1 MKRKKLS
8 KSQYMRR
15 KRKTPV
21 MKANKKV
28 LYTSSV
34 ALSLFATGITAPN
47 VFALDWNPR
56 SVSEISQ
63 EIEDKGGKLTY
74 TVKYGDTLSAIAE
87 AMNIDLDILAQVNQI
102 ADVNLIFPDTVLTT
116 TVDQNHQVT
125 QIEIQAPVQEEA
137 TENTVQA
144 TVDIAANEITVDDTV
159 IPLESTDAPSSS
171 ASITEVSVETPV
183 EEAPVTE
190 VPVETPVEEAPI
202 TEISVKTPVEKA
214 PITEVSVEAPVEEA
228 PVTEVPVET
237 PLEETPVEEV
247 PVTEVSVETP
257 VEEAPVTEVPVET
270 PLEET
275 PVEEVPVTEVS
286 VETPVEEAPVTEGP
300 AETPVE
306 EALVTEVPAE
316 TPVEEAP
323 VAEVNSVEAAP
334 VTSTPAASTATT
346 VATVSTTSSSTTSSY
361 DVGLQPQV
369 AAFRAEVANA
379 FGITSFSG
387 YRAGD
392 TGDHGKGLAIDF
404 MVPQSS
410 ALGDQVAAYAAA
422 NLASKNI
429 SYIIWK
435 QRFYSPYASIYGP
448 AYTWNLMPDR
458 GSITENHYDHVHVSF
473 NQ

>member
-28 LYTSSV
+28 LYTSSL

-47 VFALDWNPR
+47 VFALDWTPR

-87 AMNIDLDILAQVNQI
+87 AMNIDLDIIAQVNQI

-137 TENTVQA
+137 AENTVQA

-190 VPVETPVEEAPI
+190 VPVETPVEEAP
-202 TEISVKTPVEKA
+202 
-214 PITEVSVEAPVEEA
+214 
-228 PVTEVPVET
+228 
-237 PLEETPVEEV
+237 
-247 PVTEVSVETP
+247 
-257 VEEAPVTEVPVET
+257 
-270 PLEET
+270 
-275 PVEEVPVTEVS
+275 
-286 VETPVEEAPVTEGP
+286 
-300 AETPVE
+300 
-306 EALVTEVPAE
+306 
-316 TPVEEAP
+316 

-334 VTSTPAASTATT
+334 VTPTPAASTATT

>member
-1 MKRKKLS
+1 
-8 KSQYMRR
+8 
-15 KRKTPV
+15 

-28 LYTSSV
+28 LYTSSL

-47 VFALDWNPR
+47 VFALDWTPR

-87 AMNIDLDILAQVNQI
+87 AMNIDLDILAQINQI

-137 TENTVQA
+137 AENTVQA

-171 ASITEVSVETPV
+171 AS
-183 EEAPVTE
+183 
-190 VPVETPVEEAPI
+190 
-202 TEISVKTPVEKA
+202 
-214 PITEVSVEAPVEEA
+214 
-228 PVTEVPVET
+228 
-237 PLEETPVEEV
+237 
-247 PVTEVSVETP
+247 VTEVSVETP
-257 VEEAPVTEVPVET
+257 VEEAPVTEVPAET

-275 PVEEVPVTEVS
+275 LVEEVQVTEVS
-286 VETPVEEAPVTEGP
+286 VETPVEEAPVTEVPAETPVEEAPVTEVP

-323 VAEVNSVEAAP
+323 IAEVNSVEAAP
-334 VTSTPAASTATT
+334 VTPIPAASTATT
-346 VATVSTTSSSTTSSY
+346 VATVSTISSSTSSY

-410 ALGDQVAAYAAA
+410 ALGDQVAAYAVA
-422 NLASKNI
+422 NISSKNI

-435 QRFYSPYASIYGP
+435 QRFYAPFDSIYGP

-458 GSITENHYDHVHVSF
+458 GSVTENHYDHVHVSF

>member
-28 LYTSSV
+28 LYTSSL

-47 VFALDWNPR
+47 VFALDWTPR

-137 TENTVQA
+137 AENTVQA

-159 IPLESTDAPSSS
+159 ITLESTDAPSSS
-171 ASITEVSVETPV
+171 ASI
-183 EEAPVTE
+183 
-190 VPVETPVEEAPI
+190 
-202 TEISVKTPVEKA
+202 
-214 PITEVSVEAPVEEA
+214 
-228 PVTEVPVET
+228 
-237 PLEETPVEEV
+237 
-247 PVTEVSVETP
+247 TEVSVETP

-286 VETPVEEAPVTEGP
+286 VETLVEEAPVTEGP

-316 TPVEEAP
+316 TLVEEAP

-334 VTSTPAASTATT
+334 VTPTPAVSTATT

-422 NLASKNI
+422 NVASKNI

>member
-28 LYTSSV
+28 LYTSSL

-137 TENTVQA
+137 AENTVQA
-144 TVDIAANEITVDDTV
+144 TVDIAANEITVNDTV

-171 ASITEVSVETPV
+171 ASTTEVSVETPV

-190 VPVETPVEEAPI
+190 VPVETP
-202 TEISVKTPVEKA
+202 
-214 PITEVSVEAPVEEA
+214 
-228 PVTEVPVET
+228 
-237 PLEETPVEEV
+237 LE
-247 PVTEVSVETP
+247 
-257 VEEAPVTEVPVET
+257 ET

-316 TPVEEAP
+316 TPVEKAP

-334 VTSTPAASTATT
+334 VTPTPAASTATT

-361 DVGLQPQV
+361 NVGLQPQV

-410 ALGDQVAAYAAA
+410 ALGDQVAANAVA
-422 NLASKNI
+422 NVASKNI

>member
-28 LYTSSV
+28 LYTSSL

-137 TENTVQA
+137 AENTVQA
-144 TVDIAANEITVDDTV
+144 TVDIAANEITVNDTV

-171 ASITEVSVETPV
+171 AST
-183 EEAPVTE
+183 
-190 VPVETPVEEAPI
+190 
-202 TEISVKTPVEKA
+202 
-214 PITEVSVEAPVEEA
+214 
-228 PVTEVPVET
+228 
-237 PLEETPVEEV
+237 
-247 PVTEVSVETP
+247 TEVSVETP

-286 VETPVEEAPVTEGP
+286 VETPVEEA
-300 AETPVE
+300 
-306 EALVTEVPAE
+306 LVTEVPAE

-323 VAEVNSVEAAP
+323 IADVNSVEAAP
-334 VTSTPAASTATT
+334 VTPTPAASTATT
-346 VATVSTTSSSTTSSY
+346 FATVSTTSSSTTRSY

-379 FGITSFSG
+379 YGLTSFS
-387 YRAGD
+387 
-392 TGDHGKGLAIDF
+392 
-404 MVPQSS
+404 
-410 ALGDQVAAYAAA
+410 
-422 NLASKNI
+422 
-429 SYIIWK
+429 
-435 QRFYSPYASIYGP
+435 
-448 AYTWNLMPDR
+448 
-458 GSITENHYDHVHVSF
+458 
-473 NQ
+473 

>member
-28 LYTSSV
+28 LYTSSL

-47 VFALDWNPR
+47 VFALDWTPR

-87 AMNIDLDILAQVNQI
+87 AMNIDLDIIAQVNQI

-137 TENTVQA
+137 DENTVQA

-159 IPLESTDAPSSS
+159 ITLESTDAPSSS
-171 ASITEVSVETPV
+171 ASI
-183 EEAPVTE
+183 
-190 VPVETPVEEAPI
+190 
-202 TEISVKTPVEKA
+202 
-214 PITEVSVEAPVEEA
+214 
-228 PVTEVPVET
+228 
-237 PLEETPVEEV
+237 
-247 PVTEVSVETP
+247 TEVSVETP

-286 VETPVEEAPVTEGP
+286 VETPVEEA
-300 AETPVE
+300 
-306 EALVTEVPAE
+306 LVTEVPAE
-316 TPVEEAP
+316 TLVEEAP

-334 VTSTPAASTATT
+334 VTPTPAASTTTT

>member
-28 LYTSSV
+28 LYTSSL

-47 VFALDWNPR
+47 VFALDWTPR

-137 TENTVQA
+137 AENTVQA

-159 IPLESTDAPSSS
+159 ITLESTDAPSSS
-171 ASITEVSVETPV
+171 ASI
-183 EEAPVTE
+183 
-190 VPVETPVEEAPI
+190 
-202 TEISVKTPVEKA
+202 
-214 PITEVSVEAPVEEA
+214 
-228 PVTEVPVET
+228 
-237 PLEETPVEEV
+237 
-247 PVTEVSVETP
+247 TEVSVETP

-316 TPVEEAP
+316 TPVEEALVTEVPAETPVEEAP
-323 VAEVNSVEAAP
+323 VAEVKSVEAAP
-334 VTSTPAASTATT
+334 VTPTPAASTATT
-346 VATVSTTSSSTTSSY
+346 VATFSTTSSSITSSY

>member
-28 LYTSSV
+28 LYTSSL

-47 VFALDWNPR
+47 VFALDWTPR

-74 TVKYGDTLSAIAE
+74 SVKYGDTLSAIAE

-137 TENTVQA
+137 AENTVQA

-159 IPLESTDAPSSS
+159 ITLESTDAPSSS
-171 ASITEVSVETPV
+171 ASI
-183 EEAPVTE
+183 
-190 VPVETPVEEAPI
+190 
-202 TEISVKTPVEKA
+202 
-214 PITEVSVEAPVEEA
+214 
-228 PVTEVPVET
+228 
-237 PLEETPVEEV
+237 
-247 PVTEVSVETP
+247 TEVSVETP

-286 VETPVEEAPVTEGP
+286 VETLVEEAPVTEGP

-316 TPVEEAP
+316 TLVEEAP

-334 VTSTPAASTATT
+334 VTPTPAASTTTT